1 MNTDNNTQTL
11 FKLVFW
17 DGSFDLLPVT
27 IKVST
32 DRKALRAYYESLDAA
47 VEPDKRFPLIE
58 DEEKQDEMLDYD
70 MQHWSIETANHLWI
84 APLSDK

>member
-1 MNTDNNTQTL
+1 MNTDNNPQTL

-32 DRKALRAYYESLDAA
+32 DRKALRAYYESLDEG
-47 VEPDKRFPLIE
+47 VEHDKQFPLIE
-58 DEEKQDEMLDYD
+58 DKEKQDEMLEVGL
-70 MQHWSIETANHLWI
+70 QHWSIETANHLWI